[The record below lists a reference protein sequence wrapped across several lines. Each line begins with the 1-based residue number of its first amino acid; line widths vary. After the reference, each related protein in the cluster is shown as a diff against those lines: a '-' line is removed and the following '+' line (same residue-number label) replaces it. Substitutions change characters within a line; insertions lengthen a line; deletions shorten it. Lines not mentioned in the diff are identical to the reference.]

1 MTLMQAAV
9 KWDLSLNWVRELV
22 RSGRIPGAKLV
33 NAPVPYYEIPD
44 DAPKPGSMAR
54 LPHRKSSG
62 KPVKEASMK
71 RREYRQ
77 KQYAAEEKPK
87 K

>member
-9 KWDLSLNWVRELV
+9 KWNLSLNWVRELV
-22 RSGRIPGAKLV
+22 RSGRISGAKLV

-54 LPHRKSSG
+54 LPNRKTSG
-62 KPVKEASMK
+62 KPVKEASLK

-77 KQYAAEEKPK
+77 KKYAAEEK
-87 K
+87 

>member
-9 KWDLSLNWVRELV
+9 KWNLSLNWVRELV
-22 RSGRIPGAKLV
+22 RSGRISGAKLV

-54 LPHRKSSG
+54 LPHRKTSG
-62 KPVKEASMK
+62 KPIKESSMK
-71 RREYRQ
+71 RREYRA
-77 KQYAAEEKPK
+77 KKRGEAESAK
-87 K
+87 